1 MLAATMVKM
10 SNSENKYMNKN
21 TYNISSI
28 KRVTR
33 KFLEVSCCSH
43 AKQWQRN
50 IEKSVL
56 HVKSCFFAYQTYCC
70 FHRSQALP
78 SPLKMMLHET
88 ICNNDFYRNKALQ
101 HCFEWLQHCSSIATL
116 CSAKNRRCESS
127 RVTSPLALHYFIFCF
142 ASLLALAK
150 STYQYFAYVL

>member
-28 KRVTR
+28 KCVTR

-70 FHRSQALP
+70 FL
-78 SPLKMMLHET
+78 T
-88 ICNNDFYRNKALQ
+88 ILIAFATQ
-101 HCFEWLQHCSSIATL
+101 HYTIL
-116 CSAKNRRCESS
+116 
-127 RVTSPLALHYFIFCF
+127 
-142 ASLLALAK
+142 
-150 STYQYFAYVL
+150 YFAGANYKYYRELCLQPWLNLYIIFQLPLLKGHLFQGKGALFPGFNLLSGNTSVL

>member
-10 SNSENKYMNKN
+10 SNSEKKYMNKN

-33 KFLEVSCCSH
+33 KFLEVSGCSH

-56 HVKSCFFAYQTYCC
+56 HVKSCFLLIRPIVVFSPFSLPLPLSITQFYILLEQTINITERFAC
-70 FHRSQALP
+70 
-78 SPLKMMLHET
+78 SPG
-88 ICNNDFYRNKALQ
+88 
-101 HCFEWLQHCSSIATL
+101 
-116 CSAKNRRCESS
+116 
-127 RVTSPLALHYFIFCF
+127 
-142 ASLLALAK
+142 
-150 STYQYFAYVL
+150 

>member
-43 AKQWQRN
+43 AKQWQ
-50 IEKSVL
+50 
-56 HVKSCFFAYQTYCC
+56 CC
-70 FHRSQALP
+70 FL
-78 SPLKMMLHET
+78 T
-88 ICNNDFYRNKALQ
+88 IL
-101 HCFEWLQHCSSIATL
+101 IA
-116 CSAKNRRCESS
+116 
-127 RVTSPLALHYFIFCF
+127 F
-142 ASLLALAK
+142 A
-150 STYQYFAYVL
+150 T

>member
-10 SNSENKYMNKN
+10 SNSEKKYMNKN

-33 KFLEVSCCSH
+33 KFLEVSGCSH

-56 HVKSCFFAYQTYCC
+56 HVKSCFFAY
-70 FHRSQALP
+70 
-78 SPLKMMLHET
+78 
-88 ICNNDFYRNKALQ
+88 
-101 HCFEWLQHCSSIATL
+101 
-116 CSAKNRRCESS
+116 
-127 RVTSPLALHYFIFCF
+127 
-142 ASLLALAK
+142 
-150 STYQYFAYVL
+150 